1 MNLEELKK
9 KMDEEHY
16 IYDDT
21 LSTVLYVA
29 LQLGRPLLI
38 EGAAGVG
45 KTEVAKVM
53 AAALDRELV
62 RLQCYEGLDE
72 SKALY
77 EWNYQKQLL
86 SIQVNMNAQDR
97 EALTRSLFSDEYLLE
112 RPLLKSI
119 RSEKPVVLLIDEIDK
134 ADEEFEA
141 FLLELLSEMQVTI
154 PEVGTIRAN
163 SVPFVVL
170 TSNRARPLS
179 EALRRRCAYL
189 YIEYPDMEKE
199 LAILRAK
206 LPHVDDRLCAQ
217 VALAVQKLRSNEV
230 ILKKPSIAETLDWAA
245 ALDALG
251 IRELTPDAL
260 RKTAGFVLKN
270 NEDMAALA
278 RQTADKLD
286 AMGIKFKVVNVVD
299 LVKLQSAKENNEAL
313 SDEEFAELF
322 TEDKPVL
329 FAYHSY
335 ARDVRGLI
343 YDRPNHDNFN
353 VHGYE
358 EQGSTTTP
366 YDMVRVNNIDR
377 YELQAEALRMID
389 ADKYAD
395 KINELEAFRQEA
407 FQFAV
412 DNGYDHPDYTDW
424 VYSGVNTNKQGAV
437 SATAATAG
445 DNE

>member
-1 MNLEELKK
+1 MDLQTLKQ
-9 KMDEEHY
+9 KMDEARY

-21 LSTVLYVA
+21 LATVLAVA

-45 KTEVAKVM
+45 KTEIAKVM
-53 AAALDRELV
+53 ASALDRDLV

-86 SIQVNMNAQDR
+86 SIQVNMGSKDSD
-97 EALTRSLFSDEYLLE
+97 ELTKSLFSDEYLLE
-112 RPLLKSI
+112 RPLLRSI

-154 PEVGTIRAN
+154 PEVGTVKAKSI
-163 SVPFVVL
+163 PFVVL

-189 YIEYPDMEKE
+189 YIQYPDMEKE

-206 LPHVDDRLCAQ
+206 LPHVDDRLSAQ
-217 VALAVQKLRSNEV
+217 VALATQKLRASEA

-260 RKTAGFVLKN
+260 RQTAGFVLKN
-270 NEDMAALA
+270 NEDIAV
-278 RQTADKLD
+278 LD
-286 AMGIKFKVVNVVD
+286 
-299 LVKLQSAKENNEAL
+299 
-313 SDEEFAELF
+313 
-322 TEDKPVL
+322 
-329 FAYHSY
+329 
-335 ARDVRGLI
+335 
-343 YDRPNHDNFN
+343 
-353 VHGYE
+353 
-358 EQGSTTTP
+358 
-366 YDMVRVNNIDR
+366 
-377 YELQAEALRMID
+377 
-389 ADKYAD
+389 
-395 KINELEAFRQEA
+395 ELETLEPEHHCH
-407 FQFAV
+407 
-412 DNGYDHPDYTDW
+412 GSHC
-424 VYSGVNTNKQGAV
+424 GGHHH
-437 SATAATAG
+437 G
-445 DNE
+445 

>member
-1 MNLEELKK
+1 MTYEELKA
-9 KMDEEHY
+9 KMDDCHY
-16 IYDDT
+16 IYDET
-21 LSTVLYVA
+21 LATILYVS

-53 AAALDRELV
+53 ASALGRDLV

-86 SIQVNMNAQDR
+86 SIQVNMNAQDKDS
-97 EALTRSLFSDEYLLE
+97 LTKSLFSDEYLLE
-112 RPLLKSI
+112 RPLLQSI

-154 PEVGTIRAN
+154 PEIGTVKAK

-217 VALAVQKLRSNEV
+217 VALAVQKLRANDI
-230 ILKKPSIAETLDWAA
+230 ILKMPSIAETLDWAA

-260 RKTAGFVLKN
+260 RQTAGFVLKN
-270 NEDMAALA
+270 NEDLSAM
-278 RQTADKLD
+278 DLD
-286 AMGIKFKVVNVVD
+286 A
-299 LVKLQSAKENNEAL
+299 
-313 SDEEFAELF
+313 EEPHQHACSCGGSCGG
-322 TEDKPVL
+322 
-329 FAYHSY
+329 H
-335 ARDVRGLI
+335 
-343 YDRPNHDNFN
+343 H
-353 VHGYE
+353 HG
-358 EQGSTTTP
+358 
-366 YDMVRVNNIDR
+366 
-377 YELQAEALRMID
+377 
-389 ADKYAD
+389 
-395 KINELEAFRQEA
+395 
-407 FQFAV
+407 
-412 DNGYDHPDYTDW
+412 
-424 VYSGVNTNKQGAV
+424 
-437 SATAATAG
+437 
-445 DNE
+445 

>member
-1 MNLEELKK
+1 MNLTELKQ
-9 KMDEEHY
+9 KMDQANY

-21 LSTVLYVA
+21 LATTLAVA

-86 SIQVNMNAQDR
+86 SIQVNMGAEDKD
-97 EALTRSLFSDEYLLE
+97 ALTKSLFSDEYLLE

-141 FLLELLSEMQVTI
+141 FLLELLSDMQVSI
-154 PEVGTIRAN
+154 PEVGTIKAKTI
-163 SVPFVVL
+163 PFVVL

-189 YIEYPDMEKE
+189 YIQYPDVEKE

-206 LPHVDDRLCAQ
+206 LPHVDDRLCHQ
-217 VALAVQKLRSNEV
+217 VALAVAKLRSNEA
-230 ILKKPSIAETLDWAA
+230 ILKKPSIAESLDWAA

-251 IRELTPDAL
+251 IKELTPDAL
-260 RKTAGFVLKN
+260 RQTAGFVLKN
-270 NEDMAALA
+270 SEDLTVFD
-278 RQTADKLD
+278 Q
-286 AMGIKFKVVNVVD
+286 
-299 LVKLQSAKENNEAL
+299 
-313 SDEEFAELF
+313 EE
-322 TEDKPVL
+322 
-329 FAYHSY
+329 
-335 ARDVRGLI
+335 
-343 YDRPNHDNFN
+343 HDCTCGHHCGGHH
-353 VHGYE
+353 HG
-358 EQGSTTTP
+358 
-366 YDMVRVNNIDR
+366 
-377 YELQAEALRMID
+377 
-389 ADKYAD
+389 
-395 KINELEAFRQEA
+395 
-407 FQFAV
+407 
-412 DNGYDHPDYTDW
+412 
-424 VYSGVNTNKQGAV
+424 
-437 SATAATAG
+437 
-445 DNE
+445 

>member
-1 MNLEELKK
+1 MTYEELKA
-9 KMDEEHY
+9 KMDESHY
-16 IYDDT
+16 IYDET
-21 LSTVLYVA
+21 LATVLFVA

-53 AAALDRELV
+53 AAALDRKLV

-97 EALTRSLFSDEYLLE
+97 DSLTKSLFSDEYLLE
-112 RPLLKSI
+112 RPLLQSI

-154 PEVGTIRAN
+154 PEIGTVKAKSI
-163 SVPFVVL
+163 PFVVL

-189 YIEYPDMEKE
+189 YIEYPDMNKE

-217 VALAVQKLRSNEV
+217 VALAVQKLRSNEM

-260 RKTAGFVLKN
+260 RQTAGFVLKN
-270 NEDMAALA
+270 NED
-278 RQTADKLD
+278 LD
-286 AMGIKFKVVNVVD
+286 ALD
-299 LVKLQSAKENNEAL
+299 
-313 SDEEFAELF
+313 
-322 TEDKPVL
+322 
-329 FAYHSY
+329 
-335 ARDVRGLI
+335 
-343 YDRPNHDNFN
+343 
-353 VHGYE
+353 
-358 EQGSTTTP
+358 
-366 YDMVRVNNIDR
+366 
-377 YELQAEALRMID
+377 
-389 ADKYAD
+389 
-395 KINELEAFRQEA
+395 LEADPEPGHTCTCGGSCGGHHH
-407 FQFAV
+407 
-412 DNGYDHPDYTDW
+412 D
-424 VYSGVNTNKQGAV
+424 
-437 SATAATAG
+437 
-445 DNE
+445 

>member
-1 MNLEELKK
+1 MNLEQLKQ
-9 KMDEEHY
+9 KMDEAHY

-21 LSTVLYVA
+21 LATVLAVA
-29 LQLGRPLLI
+29 LELGRPLLI

-45 KTEVAKVM
+45 KTEIAKVM
-53 AAALDRELV
+53 ASALDRDLV

-97 EALTRSLFSDEYLLE
+97 DELTKSLFGDEYLLE

-154 PEVGTIRAN
+154 PEVGTIKAKTI
-163 SVPFVVL
+163 PFVVL
-170 TSNRARPLS
+170 TSNRMRPLS

-189 YIEYPDMEKE
+189 YIQYPDLEKE

-206 LPHVDDRLCAQ
+206 LPHVDDRLAHQ
-217 VALAVQKLRSNEV
+217 VALAVQRLRSNEA

-260 RKTAGFVLKN
+260 RQTAGFILKN
-270 NEDMAALA
+270 NEDLA
-278 RQTADKLD
+278 VL
-286 AMGIKFKVVNVVD
+286 
-299 LVKLQSAKENNEAL
+299 
-313 SDEEFAELF
+313 EEMPDGEPCECGGNCGHHHHHGHEHKDRL
-322 TEDKPVL
+322 
-329 FAYHSY
+329 
-335 ARDVRGLI
+335 
-343 YDRPNHDNFN
+343 YD
-353 VHGYE
+353 
-358 EQGSTTTP
+358 
-366 YDMVRVNNIDR
+366 
-377 YELQAEALRMID
+377 
-389 ADKYAD
+389 
-395 KINELEAFRQEA
+395 
-407 FQFAV
+407 
-412 DNGYDHPDYTDW
+412 
-424 VYSGVNTNKQGAV
+424 
-437 SATAATAG
+437 
-445 DNE
+445 

>member
-1 MNLEELKK
+1 MNLETLKQ
-9 KMDEEHY
+9 KMDAAHY

-21 LSTVLYVA
+21 LATVLAVA

-45 KTEVAKVM
+45 KTEIAKVM
-53 AAALDRELV
+53 ASALDRELV

-86 SIQVNMNAQDR
+86 AIQVNMANRDP
-97 EALTRSLFSDEYLLE
+97 EELTRSLFSDEYLLE
-112 RPLLKSI
+112 RPLLRSI
-119 RSEKPVVLLIDEIDK
+119 RSSKPVVLLIDEIDK

-154 PEVGTIRAN
+154 PEAGTIQAK

-189 YIEYPDMEKE
+189 YIQYPDVEKE

-206 LPHVDDRLCAQ
+206 LPHVDDRLCVQ
-217 VALAVQKLRSNEV
+217 VAVAVQKLRSNEA

-260 RKTAGFVLKN
+260 RQTAGFVLKN
-270 NEDMAALA
+270 SEDIAAL
-278 RQTADKLD
+278 
-286 AMGIKFKVVNVVD
+286 
-299 LVKLQSAKENNEAL
+299 E
-313 SDEEFAELF
+313 
-322 TEDKPVL
+322 
-329 FAYHSY
+329 
-335 ARDVRGLI
+335 
-343 YDRPNHDNFN
+343 
-353 VHGYE
+353 
-358 EQGSTTTP
+358 
-366 YDMVRVNNIDR
+366 
-377 YELQAEALRMID
+377 
-389 ADKYAD
+389 
-395 KINELEAFRQEA
+395 ELEEPGPICQCSEGCGGNHH
-407 FQFAV
+407 
-412 DNGYDHPDYTDW
+412 D
-424 VYSGVNTNKQGAV
+424 
-437 SATAATAG
+437 
-445 DNE
+445 

>member
-1 MNLEELKK
+1 MNLAELKS
-9 KMDEEHY
+9 KMDQAHY

-21 LSTVLYVA
+21 LATVLAVA
-29 LQLGRPLLI
+29 LELGRPLLI

-45 KTEVAKVM
+45 KTEIAKVM
-53 AAALDRELV
+53 ASALDRDLV

-86 SIQVNMNAQDR
+86 SIQVNMASQDR
-97 EALTRSLFSDEYLLE
+97 ESLTQSLFTDAYLLE

-154 PEVGTIRAN
+154 PEVGTIRAKTI
-163 SVPFVVL
+163 PFVIL

-189 YIEYPDMEKE
+189 YIQYPDMEKE

-217 VALAVQKLRSNEV
+217 VALAVQKLRSNET

-260 RKTAGFVLKN
+260 RSTAGFILKN
-270 NEDMAALA
+270 SEDLAAL
-278 RQTADKLD
+278 QE
-286 AMGIKFKVVNVVD
+286 M
-299 LVKLQSAKENNEAL
+299 EEEAHHCMCGGNCG
-313 SDEEFAELF
+313 E
-322 TEDKPVL
+322 
-329 FAYHSY
+329 HS
-335 ARDVRGLI
+335 
-343 YDRPNHDNFN
+343 
-353 VHGYE
+353 HG
-358 EQGSTTTP
+358 
-366 YDMVRVNNIDR
+366 
-377 YELQAEALRMID
+377 
-389 ADKYAD
+389 
-395 KINELEAFRQEA
+395 
-407 FQFAV
+407 
-412 DNGYDHPDYTDW
+412 
-424 VYSGVNTNKQGAV
+424 
-437 SATAATAG
+437 
-445 DNE
+445 

>member
-1 MNLEELKK
+1 MNIDELKQK
-9 KMDEEHY
+9 LDEANY

-21 LSTVLYVA
+21 LATVLYVS

-45 KTEVAKVM
+45 KTEIAKVM
-53 AAALDRELV
+53 ASALDRDLV

-86 SIQVNMNAQDR
+86 SIQVNMGSRDS
-97 EALTRSLFSDEYLLE
+97 EELTRSLFSDEYLLE

-141 FLLELLSEMQVTI
+141 FLLELLSEMQVSI
-154 PEVGTIRAN
+154 PEVGTIRAK

-189 YIEYPDMEKE
+189 YIQYPDLDKE

-217 VALAVQKLRSNEV
+217 VAMAVQKLRSNEA

-260 RKTAGFVLKN
+260 RQTAGFVLKN
-270 NEDMAALA
+270 SEDFDVL
-278 RQTADKLD
+278 
-286 AMGIKFKVVNVVD
+286 
-299 LVKLQSAKENNEAL
+299 EEAQQHEHHEC
-313 SDEEFAELF
+313 SCGG
-322 TEDKPVL
+322 
-329 FAYHSY
+329 HC
-335 ARDVRGLI
+335 GG
-343 YDRPNHDNFN
+343 HH
-353 VHGYE
+353 HG
-358 EQGSTTTP
+358 
-366 YDMVRVNNIDR
+366 
-377 YELQAEALRMID
+377 
-389 ADKYAD
+389 
-395 KINELEAFRQEA
+395 
-407 FQFAV
+407 
-412 DNGYDHPDYTDW
+412 
-424 VYSGVNTNKQGAV
+424 
-437 SATAATAG
+437 
-445 DNE
+445 

>member
-1 MNLEELKK
+1 MNFEELKQ
-9 KMDEEHY
+9 KMDEAHY

-21 LSTVLYVA
+21 LATVLYVA
-29 LQLGRPLLI
+29 LSLGRPLLI

-53 AAALDRELV
+53 AYALDRELV
-62 RLQCYEGLDE
+62 RMQCYEGLDE

-86 SIQVNMNAQDR
+86 SIQVNMGAQDKD
-97 EALTRSLFSDEYLLE
+97 ALTKSLFSDEYLLE

-141 FLLELLSEMQVTI
+141 FLLELLSDMQVSI
-154 PEVGTIRAN
+154 PEVATIKAK
-163 SVPFVVL
+163 SIPLVVL

-206 LPHVDDRLCAQ
+206 LPHVDDRLAFQ
-217 VALAVQKLRSNEV
+217 VALAVQKLRSAES

-260 RKTAGFVLKN
+260 RQTAGFVLKN
-270 NEDMAALA
+270 NEDIAS
-278 RQTADKLD
+278 LD
-286 AMGIKFKVVNVVD
+286 DSI
-299 LVKLQSAKENNEAL
+299 LEP
-313 SDEEFAELF
+313 EE
-322 TEDKPVL
+322 
-329 FAYHSY
+329 HSC
-335 ARDVRGLI
+335 G
-343 YDRPNHDNFN
+343 HDHSCNCGGSC
-353 VHGYE
+353 HG
-358 EQGSTTTP
+358 
-366 YDMVRVNNIDR
+366 
-377 YELQAEALRMID
+377 
-389 ADKYAD
+389 
-395 KINELEAFRQEA
+395 
-407 FQFAV
+407 
-412 DNGYDHPDYTDW
+412 
-424 VYSGVNTNKQGAV
+424 
-437 SATAATAG
+437 
-445 DNE
+445 

>member
-1 MNLEELKK
+1 MTFEELKQ
-9 KMDEEHY
+9 KMDEAHY

-21 LSTVLYVA
+21 LATVLYVA

-45 KTEVAKVM
+45 KTEIAKVM
-53 AAALDRELV
+53 ASALDRDLV

-86 SIQVNMNAQDR
+86 SIQVNMNETDKD
-97 EALTRSLFSDEYLLE
+97 ALTKSLFSDDYLLE
-112 RPLLKSI
+112 RPLLQSI

-141 FLLELLSEMQVTI
+141 FLLELLSEMQVSI
-154 PEVGTIRAN
+154 PEVGTIRAK
-163 SVPFVVL
+163 SIPFVVL

-189 YIEYPDMEKE
+189 YIEYPDMQKE

-217 VALAVQKLRSNEV
+217 VALAVQKLRSNES

-260 RKTAGFVLKN
+260 RQTAGFVLKN
-270 NEDMAALA
+270 NEDINAM
-278 RQTADKLD
+278 DLD
-286 AMGIKFKVVNVVD
+286 G
-299 LVKLQSAKENNEAL
+299 E
-313 SDEEFAELF
+313 
-322 TEDKPVL
+322 
-329 FAYHSY
+329 
-335 ARDVRGLI
+335 
-343 YDRPNHDNFN
+343 
-353 VHGYE
+353 E
-358 EQGSTTTP
+358 EQNCQCGG
-366 YDMVRVNNIDR
+366 NC
-377 YELQAEALRMID
+377 
-389 ADKYAD
+389 
-395 KINELEAFRQEA
+395 
-407 FQFAV
+407 
-412 DNGYDHPDYTDW
+412 GHHHHH
-424 VYSGVNTNKQGAV
+424 GGHHHGA
-437 SATAATAG
+437 
-445 DNE
+445 